1 MPSMTAKNPASGDS
15 AGETLTGTLASAGRL
30 DKALAEASGLS
41 RERIK
46 ALIAEGMVTLAG
58 ASIPSPSAKAQGGE
72 AFSIH
77 LPPPADAQASP
88 QDIPVTIA
96 YEDEHLIVV
105 DKPAGLV
112 VHPAAGNPDGTLVNA
127 LLHHCRGQL
136 SGIGGV
142 ARPGIVHRIDK
153 DTSGLLVV
161 AKSDAAHEG
170 LARQFADHSIERLY
184 QAIVNGHPQ
193 PASGTIDARIGRS
206 DANRKKMAVLAKDSS
221 RGKHAVTHYEV
232 TRKLAGCALVACR
245 LQTGRT
251 HQVRVH
257 LASIG
262 HALLGDPLYG
272 RSNAQVRPVLQELR
286 FHRQALHAALLGFIH
301 PVSGEH
307 LSFSSVVPSDM
318 RELIDRTAYSN
329 R

>member
-1 MPSMTAKNPASGDS
+1 MRGHQITGK
-15 AGETLTGTLASAGRL
+15 LTGGQRL

-41 RERIK
+41 RERVK
-46 ALIAEGMVTLAG
+46 ALIGAG
-58 ASIPSPSAKAQGGE
+58 AVSVGGE
-72 AFSIH
+72 RVTQAAIKAPEGAEFAIAV
-77 LPPPADAQASP
+77 PPAMEAEARPQA
-88 QDIPVTIA
+88 IPLKIVF
-96 YEDEHLIVV
+96 EDEHLIVV

-127 LLHHCRGQL
+127 LLHHCAGKL

-170 LARQFADHSIERLY
+170 LAKQFADHSIERAYL
-184 QAIVNGHPQ
+184 AVVNGHPR
-193 PASGTIDARIGRS
+193 PPEGAIRAKIGRS
-206 DANRKKMAVLAKDSS
+206 DANRKKMAVLPETAK
-221 RGKHAVTHYEV
+221 RGKNATTHYK
-232 TRKLAGCALVACR
+232 TLKLLNDCALVECR
-245 LQTGRT
+245 LETGRT

-262 HALLGDPLYG
+262 HALLGDPVYG
-272 RSNAQVRPVLQELR
+272 RAHPRLRTVLKTLG
-286 FHRQALHAALLGFIH
+286 FHRQALHAAVLGFVH
-301 PVSGEH
+301 PVTGDRLRFESG
-307 LSFSSVVPSDM
+307 LPNDM
-318 RELIDRTAYSN
+318 RELIDETAHSN